1 MSASSSG
8 PASGFSLWMA
18 NNGLGM
24 GSSGVR
30 FVPPLDNAAWEDL
43 NLSTSSF
50 EVVIKQATHQFYSLE
65 TILDE

>member
-1 MSASSSG
+1 MVNA
-8 PASGFSLWMA
+8 
-18 NNGLGM
+18 LGM
-24 GSSGVR
+24 GSSGER

-43 NLSTSSF
+43 NISTSCF